1 METRSHVNPDCL
13 CPHSVPYSERSLS
26 FAANV
31 HRPAWLTLQNCGL
44 LKSVLW
50 QEKRTQNNDRD
61 ELCRVG
67 QVIWGQCQFC
77 LGTKVWLNTIL
88 GKCFT

>member
-44 LKSVLW
+44 LKSVLGR
-50 QEKRTQNNDRD
+50 KRGHGRMTEMNS
-61 ELCRVG
+61 VG
-67 QVIWGQCQFC
+67 
-77 LGTKVWLNTIL
+77 L
-88 GKCFT
+88 GKSFGVSVSFVLELKYG